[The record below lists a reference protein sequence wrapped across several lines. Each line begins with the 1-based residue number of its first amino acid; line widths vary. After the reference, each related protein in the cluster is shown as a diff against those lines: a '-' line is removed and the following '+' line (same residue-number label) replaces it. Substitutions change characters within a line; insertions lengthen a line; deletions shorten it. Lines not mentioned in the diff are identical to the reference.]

1 MKPRILAVALSCLFS
16 STLVA
21 QTVEFSE
28 SVNQTLSQNPQR
40 DVTAAQ
46 IDQAQAALS
55 QAEHGRMPRFN
66 LSFGVT
72 HSNNPLNVFGMK
84 LQQRNATFGDFGFRQ
99 FDPSSPNPNLKPDDL
114 NNPDPYTNFNTAL
127 EMHLPIWNGGRIAH
141 FQQQAEAMLA
151 AAQQGDVAVQQMLT
165 YYVYEAYEGV
175 HAARRFIEVAQQ
187 ALTAAQAY
195 VNTTQNLVNQGVVV
209 RSELLS
215 AQANAAEISVLLE
228 QAQNQEQMALD
239 GLRMLM
245 GLAPNAPLDV
255 GARVAVVLPSDD
267 LDSLLNQALLN
278 NPQLQAK
285 RRALLAQQ
293 AAVGVARADLYPQ
306 VNMMA
311 RSEWNDDRSGFSAQS
326 YTIGAMATWT
336 FYDFG
341 FTQRNVDQV
350 NAKLR
355 EEQAQLRSHE
365 LEVRMQVLQAWR
377 QYQNELKKLAANEA
391 AERFATEAQELV
403 ARRYETGIATM
414 TEVLASQAQLDKARA
429 ELVNSQYAINLQKA
443 RLRLATGLMNLDD
456 LSLENL

>member
-16 STLVA
+16 GALAA
-21 QTVEFSE
+21 QTVEFTE

-46 IDQAQAALS
+46 IDQAQAALE
-55 QAEHGRMPRFN
+55 QAQLGRMPRFN
-66 LSFGVT
+66 LSLGVSY
-72 HSNNPLNVFGMK
+72 SNNPLNVFGMK

-99 FDPSSPNPNLKPDDL
+99 FDPTSPNPNLKPDDL
-114 NNPDPYTNFNTAL
+114 NDPDPYTDVNTAL
-127 EMHLPIWNGGRIAH
+127 EMQLPIWNGGRIAQ

-175 HAARRFIEVAQQ
+175 HAARRFITVAEQ
-187 ALTAAQAY
+187 ALRAAQAY
-195 VNTTQNLVNQGVVV
+195 VNTTQNLVNQGIVV

-245 GLAPNAPLDV
+245 GLAPDAPLDV
-255 GARVAVVLPSDD
+255 GARVALALPTED
-267 LDSLLNQALLN
+267 LDSLLEQATLN

-311 RSEWNDDRSGFSAQS
+311 RSDWNDDRLGFSAHS
-326 YTIGAMATWT
+326 YTIGAVATWT

-341 FTQRNVDQV
+341 FTQRGVDQA

>member
-84 LQQRNATFGDFGFRQ
+84 LQQQSVTQADFI
-99 FDPSSPNPNLKPDDL
+99 PDDL

-127 EMHLPIWNGGRIAH
+127 EMQLPIWNGGRIAH

-293 AAVGVARADLYPQ
+293 SAVGVARADLYPQ

-456 LSLENL
+456 LSLENP